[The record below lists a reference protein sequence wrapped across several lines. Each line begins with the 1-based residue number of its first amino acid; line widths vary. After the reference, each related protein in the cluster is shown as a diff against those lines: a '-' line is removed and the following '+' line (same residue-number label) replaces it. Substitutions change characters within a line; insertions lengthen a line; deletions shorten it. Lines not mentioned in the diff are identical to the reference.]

1 MDAADET
8 GPVIVTYR
16 EIAAHFG
23 LKGVVQA
30 RVKAKR
36 AGWPA
41 EPQNHPADP
50 LHIRVPRDVWNA
62 GSRREVEPLSREPR
76 NPRNPSP
83 HTPGLK
89 DEIGGIIKGFEAAL
103 ETLRQQQTTL
113 QEQLGRERDRA
124 DRAETQAAAER
135 ERAASAEHLLE
146 EERLHA
152 ATLLEQTRTEVEA
165 ARIRA
170 ERAEVALEE
179 LREIPRI
186 RAARS
191 EAPEALSETP
201 RIQAP
206 PEALRRPWWRRL
218 TGR

>member
-1 MDAADET
+1 MDATGET
-8 GPVIVTYR
+8 GHIVATYR

-50 LHIRVPRDVWNA
+50 LHIRVPRDIWNA

-83 HTPGLK
+83 PIPGIK

-103 ETLRQQQTTL
+103 DTLRQQQTTL
-113 QEQLGRERDRA
+113 QGQLDRERDRA
-124 DRAETQAAAER
+124 DRAEAQAAAER
-135 ERAASAEHLLE
+135 ERAERASADLAYWTGGGPLARAWRAFLSRRELG
-146 EERLHA
+146 
-152 ATLLEQTRTEVEA
+152 TTR
-165 ARIRA
+165 
-170 ERAEVALEE
+170 
-179 LREIPRI
+179 
-186 RAARS
+186 S
-191 EAPEALSETP
+191 
-201 RIQAP
+201 
-206 PEALRRPWWRRL
+206 
-218 TGR
+218 